1 MPYVVL
7 FHFWMF
13 FSLLW
18 DDTRVPEFQADLI
31 SSGQSI
37 PCKLEDIRVGKQ
49 IALEL
54 HVANKLEEQIE
65 IDRVEPSCGCTVA
78 TIDGDKTIDPQ
89 KGFTVKMSLR
99 IEDPGIFE
107 KPVFFYRKGTDSPL
121 FAVKIQGNAHE
132 QIQYKLPHSVELDPK
147 TYTATVDL
155 ELKAL
160 FDDVRMDVSKIAVV
174 GAAFEKFS
182 VVSADPPID
191 PVDGQPP
198 QGPNNPPQPPP
209 EICGI
214 ETDKIECKW
223 PYNFP
228 NTVLGN
234 LKCQLRGK
242 CELNDFNGK
251 QECKDIED
259 DFPLE
264 EYVGTTTLKKDIIQ
278 IVEAPNAPKRKLYEK
293 TEKICY
299 QIYDCET
306 ECVDLGMGNFQ
317 CKRKE
322 NPRVKNTYFE
332 YKWKGKCP

>member
-37 PCKLEDIRVGKQ
+37 SCKLEDIRVGKQ

-89 KGFTVKMSLR
+89 KGLTVKMSLR
-99 IEDPGIFE
+99 IDDPGIFE

-160 FDDVRMDVSKIAVV
+160 FDDVQMDVSKIAVV
-174 GAAFEKFS
+174 GAAFGKFS
-182 VVSADPPID
+182 VVSADATEILAKVSFRGNAKSPAEAQHMLRLAFSDKYGKHVRDLPILVRNA
-191 PVDGQPP
+191 PRLRAAPRKLTLVK
-198 QGPNNPPQPPP
+198 
-209 EICGI
+209 
-214 ETDKIECKW
+214 TDQ
-223 PYNFP
+223 
-228 NTVLGN
+228 TVAVSMALLGVF
-234 LKCQLRGK
+234 
-242 CELNDFNGK
+242 E
-251 QECKDIED
+251 KDKEMSID
-259 DFPLE
+259 IRHGDQV
-264 EYVGTTTLKKDIIQ
+264 VGTVKTTPTSDRLVSIKFSIDEESPIWQVPSGVLKFSTATES
-278 IVEAPNAPKRKLYEK
+278 VEVPF
-293 TEKICY
+293 
-299 QIYDCET
+299 
-306 ECVDLGMGNFQ
+306 VFQ
-317 CKRKE
+317 E
-322 NPRVKNTYFE
+322 
-332 YKWKGKCP
+332 

>member
-1 MPYVVL
+1 
-7 FHFWMF
+7 
-13 FSLLW
+13 
-18 DDTRVPEFQADLI
+18 LI

-160 FDDVRMDVSKIAVV
+160 FDDVQMDVSKIVVV

-182 VVSADPPID
+182 VVSADATEILAKVSFRGNAKSPAEAQHMLRLAFSDKYGKHVRDLPILVRNA
-191 PVDGQPP
+191 PRLRAAPRKLTLVK
-198 QGPNNPPQPPP
+198 
-209 EICGI
+209 
-214 ETDKIECKW
+214 TDQ
-223 PYNFP
+223 
-228 NTVLGN
+228 TVAVSMALLGVF
-234 LKCQLRGK
+234 
-242 CELNDFNGK
+242 E
-251 QECKDIED
+251 KDKEMSID
-259 DFPLE
+259 IRHGDQV
-264 EYVGTTTLKKDIIQ
+264 VGTVKTTPTSDRLVSIKFSIDEESPIWQVPSGVLKFSTATES
-278 IVEAPNAPKRKLYEK
+278 VEVPF
-293 TEKICY
+293 
-299 QIYDCET
+299 
-306 ECVDLGMGNFQ
+306 VFQ
-317 CKRKE
+317 E
-322 NPRVKNTYFE
+322 
-332 YKWKGKCP
+332 

>member
-182 VVSADPPID
+182 VVSADATEILAKVSFRGNAKSPAEAQHMLRLAFSDKYGKHVRDLPILVRNVPPLRAAPRKLTLVKTDQTVSVSMALLGVFEKDKEMSID
-191 PVDGQPP
+191 IRHGDQV
-198 QGPNNPPQPPP
+198 
-209 EICGI
+209 
-214 ETDKIECKW
+214 
-223 PYNFP
+223 
-228 NTVLGN
+228 
-234 LKCQLRGK
+234 
-242 CELNDFNGK
+242 
-251 QECKDIED
+251 
-259 DFPLE
+259 
-264 EYVGTTTLKKDIIQ
+264 VGTVKTTPTSDRLVSVKFSLDEKSPIWQVPSGVLKFSTATES
-278 IVEAPNAPKRKLYEK
+278 VEVPF
-293 TEKICY
+293 
-299 QIYDCET
+299 
-306 ECVDLGMGNFQ
+306 VFQ
-317 CKRKE
+317 E
-322 NPRVKNTYFE
+322 
-332 YKWKGKCP
+332 

>member
-182 VVSADPPID
+182 VVSADATEILAKVSFRGNAKSPAEAQHMLRLAISDKYGKHVRDLPILVRNVPPLRAAPRKLTLVKTDQTVSVSMALLGVFEKDKEMSID
-191 PVDGQPP
+191 IRHGDQV
-198 QGPNNPPQPPP
+198 
-209 EICGI
+209 
-214 ETDKIECKW
+214 
-223 PYNFP
+223 
-228 NTVLGN
+228 
-234 LKCQLRGK
+234 
-242 CELNDFNGK
+242 
-251 QECKDIED
+251 
-259 DFPLE
+259 
-264 EYVGTTTLKKDIIQ
+264 VGTVKTTPTSDRLVSVKFSLDEKSPIWQVPSGVLKFSTATES
-278 IVEAPNAPKRKLYEK
+278 VEVPF
-293 TEKICY
+293 
-299 QIYDCET
+299 
-306 ECVDLGMGNFQ
+306 VFQ
-317 CKRKE
+317 E
-322 NPRVKNTYFE
+322 
-332 YKWKGKCP
+332 

>member
-182 VVSADPPID
+182 VVSADATEILAKVSFRGNAKSPAEAQHMLRLVFSDKYGKHVRDLPILVRNA
-191 PVDGQPP
+191 PRLRAAPRKLTLVK
-198 QGPNNPPQPPP
+198 
-209 EICGI
+209 
-214 ETDKIECKW
+214 TDQ
-223 PYNFP
+223 
-228 NTVLGN
+228 TVAVSMALLGVF
-234 LKCQLRGK
+234 
-242 CELNDFNGK
+242 E
-251 QECKDIED
+251 KDKEMSID
-259 DFPLE
+259 IRHGDQV
-264 EYVGTTTLKKDIIQ
+264 VGTVKTTPTSDRLVSVKFSLDEKSPIWQVPSGVLKFSTATES
-278 IVEAPNAPKRKLYEK
+278 VEVPF
-293 TEKICY
+293 
-299 QIYDCET
+299 
-306 ECVDLGMGNFQ
+306 VFQ
-317 CKRKE
+317 E
-322 NPRVKNTYFE
+322 
-332 YKWKGKCP
+332 

>member
-99 IEDPGIFE
+99 IDDPGIFE

-182 VVSADPPID
+182 VVSADATEILAKVSFRGNAKSPAEAQHMLRLAFSDKYGKHVRDLPILVRNVPPLRAAPRKLTLVKTDQTVSVSMALLGVFEKDKEMSID
-191 PVDGQPP
+191 IRHGDQV
-198 QGPNNPPQPPP
+198 
-209 EICGI
+209 
-214 ETDKIECKW
+214 
-223 PYNFP
+223 
-228 NTVLGN
+228 
-234 LKCQLRGK
+234 
-242 CELNDFNGK
+242 
-251 QECKDIED
+251 
-259 DFPLE
+259 
-264 EYVGTTTLKKDIIQ
+264 VGTVKTTPTSDRLVSVKFSLDEKSPIWQVPSGVLKFSTATES
-278 IVEAPNAPKRKLYEK
+278 VEVPF
-293 TEKICY
+293 
-299 QIYDCET
+299 
-306 ECVDLGMGNFQ
+306 VFQ
-317 CKRKE
+317 E
-322 NPRVKNTYFE
+322 
-332 YKWKGKCP
+332 

>member
-1 MPYVVL
+1 MPYAVL
-7 FHFWMF
+7 FHFWVL

-99 IEDPGIFE
+99 IDDPGIFE

-160 FDDVRMDVSKIAVV
+160 FDDVQMDVSKIAVV

-182 VVSADPPID
+182 VVSADATEILAKVSFRGNAKSPAEAQHMLRLAFSDKYGKHVRDLPILVRNA
-191 PVDGQPP
+191 PRLRAAPRKLTLVK
-198 QGPNNPPQPPP
+198 
-209 EICGI
+209 
-214 ETDKIECKW
+214 TDQ
-223 PYNFP
+223 
-228 NTVLGN
+228 TVAVSMALLGVF
-234 LKCQLRGK
+234 
-242 CELNDFNGK
+242 E
-251 QECKDIED
+251 KDKEMSID
-259 DFPLE
+259 IRHGDQV
-264 EYVGTTTLKKDIIQ
+264 VGTVKTTPTSDRLVSIKFSIDEESPIWQVPSGVLKFSTATES
-278 IVEAPNAPKRKLYEK
+278 VEVPF
-293 TEKICY
+293 
-299 QIYDCET
+299 
-306 ECVDLGMGNFQ
+306 VFQ
-317 CKRKE
+317 E
-322 NPRVKNTYFE
+322 
-332 YKWKGKCP
+332 

>member
-89 KGFTVKMSLR
+89 KGLTVKMSLR

-160 FDDVRMDVSKIAVV
+160 FDDVQMDVSKIAVV

-182 VVSADPPID
+182 VVSADATEILAKVSFRGNAKSPAEAQHMLRLAFSDKYGKHVRDLPILVRNVPPLRAAPRKLTLVKTDQTVSVSMALLGVFEKDKEMSID
-191 PVDGQPP
+191 IRHGDQV
-198 QGPNNPPQPPP
+198 
-209 EICGI
+209 
-214 ETDKIECKW
+214 
-223 PYNFP
+223 
-228 NTVLGN
+228 
-234 LKCQLRGK
+234 
-242 CELNDFNGK
+242 
-251 QECKDIED
+251 
-259 DFPLE
+259 
-264 EYVGTTTLKKDIIQ
+264 VGTVKTTPTSDRLVSVKFSLDEKSPIWQVPSGVLKFSTATES
-278 IVEAPNAPKRKLYEK
+278 VEVPF
-293 TEKICY
+293 
-299 QIYDCET
+299 
-306 ECVDLGMGNFQ
+306 VFQ
-317 CKRKE
+317 E
-322 NPRVKNTYFE
+322 
-332 YKWKGKCP
+332 

>member
-99 IEDPGIFE
+99 IDDPGIFE

-182 VVSADPPID
+182 VVSADATEILAKVSFRGNAKSPAEAQHMLRLAFSDKYGKHVRDLPILVRNVPPLRAAPRKLTLVKTDQTVSVSMALLGVFEKDKEMSID
-191 PVDGQPP
+191 IRHGDQV
-198 QGPNNPPQPPP
+198 
-209 EICGI
+209 
-214 ETDKIECKW
+214 
-223 PYNFP
+223 
-228 NTVLGN
+228 
-234 LKCQLRGK
+234 
-242 CELNDFNGK
+242 
-251 QECKDIED
+251 
-259 DFPLE
+259 
-264 EYVGTTTLKKDIIQ
+264 VGTVKTTPTSDRLVSIKFSIDEESPIWQVPSGVLKFSTATES
-278 IVEAPNAPKRKLYEK
+278 VEVPF
-293 TEKICY
+293 
-299 QIYDCET
+299 
-306 ECVDLGMGNFQ
+306 VFQ
-317 CKRKE
+317 E
-322 NPRVKNTYFE
+322 
-332 YKWKGKCP
+332 

>member
-121 FAVKIQGNAHE
+121 FAIKIQGNAHE

-160 FDDVRMDVSKIAVV
+160 FDDVQMDVSKIAVV

-182 VVSADPPID
+182 VVSADATEILAKVSFRGNAKSPAEAQHMLRLAFSDKYGKHVRDLPILVRNVPPLRAAPRKLTLVKTDQTVSVSMALLGVFEKDKEMSID
-191 PVDGQPP
+191 IRHGDQV
-198 QGPNNPPQPPP
+198 
-209 EICGI
+209 
-214 ETDKIECKW
+214 
-223 PYNFP
+223 
-228 NTVLGN
+228 
-234 LKCQLRGK
+234 
-242 CELNDFNGK
+242 
-251 QECKDIED
+251 
-259 DFPLE
+259 
-264 EYVGTTTLKKDIIQ
+264 VGTVKTTPTSDRLVSVKFSLDEKSPIWQLPSGVLKFSTATES
-278 IVEAPNAPKRKLYEK
+278 VEVPF
-293 TEKICY
+293 
-299 QIYDCET
+299 
-306 ECVDLGMGNFQ
+306 VFQ
-317 CKRKE
+317 E
-322 NPRVKNTYFE
+322 
-332 YKWKGKCP
+332 

>member
-1 MPYVVL
+1 MPYAVL
-7 FHFWMF
+7 FHFWLL

-89 KGFTVKMSLR
+89 KGLTVKMSLR
-99 IEDPGIFE
+99 IDDPGIFE
-107 KPVFFYRKGTDSPL
+107 KPVLFYRKGTDSPL

-182 VVSADPPID
+182 VVSADATEILAKVSFRGNAKSPAEAQHMLRLAFSDKYGKHVRDLPILVRNVPPLRAAPRKLTLVKTDQTVSVSMALLGVFEKDKEMSID
-191 PVDGQPP
+191 IRHGDQV
-198 QGPNNPPQPPP
+198 
-209 EICGI
+209 
-214 ETDKIECKW
+214 
-223 PYNFP
+223 
-228 NTVLGN
+228 
-234 LKCQLRGK
+234 
-242 CELNDFNGK
+242 
-251 QECKDIED
+251 
-259 DFPLE
+259 
-264 EYVGTTTLKKDIIQ
+264 VGTVKTTPSSDRLVSVKFSLDEKSPIWQVPSGVLKFSTATES
-278 IVEAPNAPKRKLYEK
+278 VEVPF
-293 TEKICY
+293 
-299 QIYDCET
+299 
-306 ECVDLGMGNFQ
+306 VFQ
-317 CKRKE
+317 E
-322 NPRVKNTYFE
+322 
-332 YKWKGKCP
+332 

>member
-37 PCKLEDIRVGKQ
+37 SCKLEDIRVGKQ

-89 KGFTVKMSLR
+89 KGLTVKMSLR
-99 IEDPGIFE
+99 IDDPGIFE

-160 FDDVRMDVSKIAVV
+160 FDDVQMDVSKIAVV

-182 VVSADPPID
+182 VVSADATEILAKVSFRGNAKSPAEAQHMLRLAFSDKYGKHVRDLPILVRNA
-191 PVDGQPP
+191 PRLRAAPRKLTLVK
-198 QGPNNPPQPPP
+198 
-209 EICGI
+209 
-214 ETDKIECKW
+214 TDQ
-223 PYNFP
+223 
-228 NTVLGN
+228 TVAVSMALLGVF
-234 LKCQLRGK
+234 
-242 CELNDFNGK
+242 E
-251 QECKDIED
+251 KDKEMSID
-259 DFPLE
+259 IRHGDQV
-264 EYVGTTTLKKDIIQ
+264 VGTVKTTPTSDRLVSVKFSLDEKSPIWQVPSGVLKFSTATES
-278 IVEAPNAPKRKLYEK
+278 VEVPF
-293 TEKICY
+293 
-299 QIYDCET
+299 
-306 ECVDLGMGNFQ
+306 VFQ
-317 CKRKE
+317 E
-322 NPRVKNTYFE
+322 
-332 YKWKGKCP
+332 

>member
-7 FHFWMF
+7 FHFWML

-160 FDDVRMDVSKIAVV
+160 FDDVQMDVSKIVVV

-182 VVSADPPID
+182 VVSADATEILAKVSFRGNAKSPAEAQHMLRLAFSDKYGKHVRDLPILVRNA
-191 PVDGQPP
+191 PRLRAAPRKLTLVK
-198 QGPNNPPQPPP
+198 
-209 EICGI
+209 
-214 ETDKIECKW
+214 TDQ
-223 PYNFP
+223 
-228 NTVLGN
+228 TVAVSMALLGVF
-234 LKCQLRGK
+234 
-242 CELNDFNGK
+242 E
-251 QECKDIED
+251 KDKEMSID
-259 DFPLE
+259 IRHGDQV
-264 EYVGTTTLKKDIIQ
+264 VGTVKTTPTSDRLVSIKFSIDEESPIWQVPSGVLKFSTATES
-278 IVEAPNAPKRKLYEK
+278 VEVPF
-293 TEKICY
+293 
-299 QIYDCET
+299 
-306 ECVDLGMGNFQ
+306 VFQ
-317 CKRKE
+317 E
-322 NPRVKNTYFE
+322 
-332 YKWKGKCP
+332 

>member
-1 MPYVVL
+1 MKTTYLFPALLGACFVL
-7 FHFWMF
+7 FGSSV
-13 FSLLW
+13 SL
-18 DDTRVPEFQADLI
+18 QA
-31 SSGQSI
+31 Q
-37 PCKLEDIRVGKQ
+37 
-49 IALEL
+49 
-54 HVANKLEEQIE
+54 
-65 IDRVEPSCGCTVA
+65 
-78 TIDGDKTIDPQ
+78 DGPTPPD
-89 KGFTVKMSLR
+89 S
-99 IEDPGIFE
+99 
-107 KPVFFYRKGTDSPL
+107 TD
-121 FAVKIQGNAHE
+121 A
-132 QIQYKLPHSVELDPK
+132 
-147 TYTATVDL
+147 
-155 ELKAL
+155 
-160 FDDVRMDVSKIAVV
+160 
-174 GAAFEKFS
+174 
-182 VVSADPPID
+182 PID

-198 QGPNNPPQPPP
+198 QGPNNPQQPPA

-278 IVEAPNAPKRKLYEK
+278 IVDAPNAPKRKLYEK
-293 TEKICY
+293 SEKICY

>member
-37 PCKLEDIRVGKQ
+37 SCKLEDIRVGKQ

-89 KGFTVKMSLR
+89 KGLTVKMSLR
-99 IEDPGIFE
+99 IDDPGIFE

-121 FAVKIQGNAHE
+121 FAIKIQGNAHE

-160 FDDVRMDVSKIAVV
+160 FDDVQMDVSKIAVV

-182 VVSADPPID
+182 VVSADGTEILAKVSFRGNAKSPAESQHMLRLAFSDKYGKHVRDLPILVRNVPPLRAAPRKLTLVKTDQTVSVSMALLGVFEKDKEMSID
-191 PVDGQPP
+191 IRHGDQV
-198 QGPNNPPQPPP
+198 
-209 EICGI
+209 
-214 ETDKIECKW
+214 
-223 PYNFP
+223 
-228 NTVLGN
+228 
-234 LKCQLRGK
+234 
-242 CELNDFNGK
+242 
-251 QECKDIED
+251 
-259 DFPLE
+259 
-264 EYVGTTTLKKDIIQ
+264 VGTVKTTPTSDRLVSVKFSLDEKSPIWQVPSGVLKFSTATES
-278 IVEAPNAPKRKLYEK
+278 VEVPF
-293 TEKICY
+293 
-299 QIYDCET
+299 
-306 ECVDLGMGNFQ
+306 VFQ
-317 CKRKE
+317 E
-322 NPRVKNTYFE
+322 
-332 YKWKGKCP
+332 

>member
-1 MPYVVL
+1 MPYAVL
-7 FHFWMF
+7 FHFWLL

-54 HVANKLEEQIE
+54 HIANKLEKQIE

-89 KGFTVKMSLR
+89 KGLTVKMSLR
-99 IEDPGIFE
+99 IDDPGIFE

-182 VVSADPPID
+182 VVSADATEILAKVSFRGNAKSPAEAQHMLRLAFSDKYGKHVRDLPILVRNVPPLRAAPRKLTLVKTDQTVAVSMALLGVFEKDKEMSID
-191 PVDGQPP
+191 IRHGDQV
-198 QGPNNPPQPPP
+198 
-209 EICGI
+209 
-214 ETDKIECKW
+214 
-223 PYNFP
+223 
-228 NTVLGN
+228 
-234 LKCQLRGK
+234 
-242 CELNDFNGK
+242 
-251 QECKDIED
+251 
-259 DFPLE
+259 
-264 EYVGTTTLKKDIIQ
+264 VGTVKTTPTSDRLVSVKFSIDEESPIWQVPSGVLKFSTATES
-278 IVEAPNAPKRKLYEK
+278 VEVPF
-293 TEKICY
+293 
-299 QIYDCET
+299 
-306 ECVDLGMGNFQ
+306 VFQ
-317 CKRKE
+317 E
-322 NPRVKNTYFE
+322 
-332 YKWKGKCP
+332 

>member
-1 MPYVVL
+1 MPYFVL
-7 FHFWMF
+7 FHFWML

-121 FAVKIQGNAHE
+121 FAIKIQGNAHE

-160 FDDVRMDVSKIAVV
+160 FDDVQMDVSKIAVV

-182 VVSADPPID
+182 VVSADATEILAKVSFRGNAKSPAEAQHMLRLAFSDKYGKHVRDLPILVRNVPPLRAAPRKLTLVKTDQTVSVSMALLGVFEKDKEMSID
-191 PVDGQPP
+191 IRHGDQV
-198 QGPNNPPQPPP
+198 
-209 EICGI
+209 
-214 ETDKIECKW
+214 
-223 PYNFP
+223 
-228 NTVLGN
+228 
-234 LKCQLRGK
+234 
-242 CELNDFNGK
+242 
-251 QECKDIED
+251 
-259 DFPLE
+259 
-264 EYVGTTTLKKDIIQ
+264 VGTVKTTPTSDRLVSVKFSLDEKSPIWQLPSGVLKFSTATES
-278 IVEAPNAPKRKLYEK
+278 VEVPF
-293 TEKICY
+293 
-299 QIYDCET
+299 
-306 ECVDLGMGNFQ
+306 VFQ
-317 CKRKE
+317 E
-322 NPRVKNTYFE
+322 
-332 YKWKGKCP
+332 

>member
-1 MPYVVL
+1 ML
-7 FHFWMF
+7 

-18 DDTRVPEFQADLI
+18 DDTRVPVFQADLI

-121 FAVKIQGNAHE
+121 FAIKIQGNAHE

-160 FDDVRMDVSKIAVV
+160 FDDVQMDVSKIAVV

-182 VVSADPPID
+182 VVSADATEILAKVSFRGNAKSPAEAQHMLRLAFSDKYGKHVRDLPILVRNVPPLRAAPRKLTLVKTDQTVSVSMALLGVFEKDKEMSID
-191 PVDGQPP
+191 IRHGDQV
-198 QGPNNPPQPPP
+198 
-209 EICGI
+209 
-214 ETDKIECKW
+214 
-223 PYNFP
+223 
-228 NTVLGN
+228 
-234 LKCQLRGK
+234 
-242 CELNDFNGK
+242 
-251 QECKDIED
+251 
-259 DFPLE
+259 
-264 EYVGTTTLKKDIIQ
+264 VGTVKTTPTSDRLVSVKFSLDEKSPIWQLPSGVLKFSTATES
-278 IVEAPNAPKRKLYEK
+278 VEVPF
-293 TEKICY
+293 
-299 QIYDCET
+299 
-306 ECVDLGMGNFQ
+306 VFQ
-317 CKRKE
+317 E
-322 NPRVKNTYFE
+322 
-332 YKWKGKCP
+332 

>member
-182 VVSADPPID
+182 VVSADATEIFAKVSFRGNAKSPAESQHMLRLAFSDMYGKHVRDLPILVRNA
-191 PVDGQPP
+191 PRLRAAPRKLTLVK
-198 QGPNNPPQPPP
+198 
-209 EICGI
+209 
-214 ETDKIECKW
+214 TDQ
-223 PYNFP
+223 
-228 NTVLGN
+228 TVSVSMALLGVF
-234 LKCQLRGK
+234 
-242 CELNDFNGK
+242 E
-251 QECKDIED
+251 KDKEMSID
-259 DFPLE
+259 IRHGDQV
-264 EYVGTTTLKKDIIQ
+264 VGTVKTTPTSDRLVSIKFSLDEESPIWQVPSGVLKFSIATES
-278 IVEAPNAPKRKLYEK
+278 VEVPF
-293 TEKICY
+293 
-299 QIYDCET
+299 
-306 ECVDLGMGNFQ
+306 VFQ
-317 CKRKE
+317 E
-322 NPRVKNTYFE
+322 
-332 YKWKGKCP
+332 

>member
-37 PCKLEDIRVGKQ
+37 SCKLEDIRVGKQ

-89 KGFTVKMSLR
+89 KGLTVKMSLR
-99 IEDPGIFE
+99 IDDPGIFE

-160 FDDVRMDVSKIAVV
+160 FDDVQMDVSKIAVV

-182 VVSADPPID
+182 VVSADATEILAKVSFRGNAKSPAEAQHMLRLAFSDKYGKHVRDLPILVRNA
-191 PVDGQPP
+191 PRLRAAPRKLTLVK
-198 QGPNNPPQPPP
+198 
-209 EICGI
+209 
-214 ETDKIECKW
+214 TDQ
-223 PYNFP
+223 
-228 NTVLGN
+228 TVAVSMALLGVF
-234 LKCQLRGK
+234 
-242 CELNDFNGK
+242 E
-251 QECKDIED
+251 KDKEMSID
-259 DFPLE
+259 IRHGDQV
-264 EYVGTTTLKKDIIQ
+264 VGTVKTTPTSDRLVSVKFSLDEKSPIWQLPSGVLKFSTATES
-278 IVEAPNAPKRKLYEK
+278 VEVPF
-293 TEKICY
+293 
-299 QIYDCET
+299 
-306 ECVDLGMGNFQ
+306 VFQ
-317 CKRKE
+317 E
-322 NPRVKNTYFE
+322 
-332 YKWKGKCP
+332 

>member
-1 MPYVVL
+1 MPYFVL
-7 FHFWMF
+7 FHFWML

-54 HVANKLEEQIE
+54 LVANKLEEQIE

-89 KGFTVKMSLR
+89 KGLTVKMSLR
-99 IEDPGIFE
+99 IDDPGIFE

-160 FDDVRMDVSKIAVV
+160 FDDVQMDVSKIAVV

-182 VVSADPPID
+182 VVSADATEILAKVSFRGNAKSPAEAQHMLRLAFSDKYGKHVRDLPILVRNA
-191 PVDGQPP
+191 PRLRAAPRKLTLVK
-198 QGPNNPPQPPP
+198 
-209 EICGI
+209 
-214 ETDKIECKW
+214 TDQ
-223 PYNFP
+223 
-228 NTVLGN
+228 TVAVSMALLGVF
-234 LKCQLRGK
+234 
-242 CELNDFNGK
+242 E
-251 QECKDIED
+251 KDKEMSID
-259 DFPLE
+259 IRHGDQV
-264 EYVGTTTLKKDIIQ
+264 VGTVKTTPTSDRLVSVKFSLDEKSPIWQVPSGVLKFSTATES
-278 IVEAPNAPKRKLYEK
+278 VEVPF
-293 TEKICY
+293 
-299 QIYDCET
+299 
-306 ECVDLGMGNFQ
+306 VFQ
-317 CKRKE
+317 E
-322 NPRVKNTYFE
+322 
-332 YKWKGKCP
+332 